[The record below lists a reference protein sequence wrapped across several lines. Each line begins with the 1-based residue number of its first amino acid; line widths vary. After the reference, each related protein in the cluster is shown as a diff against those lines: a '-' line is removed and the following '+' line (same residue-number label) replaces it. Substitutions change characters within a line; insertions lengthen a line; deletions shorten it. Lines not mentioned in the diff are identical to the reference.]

1 MKIDKN
7 TNVEQEGTVVAL
19 ILGRNYKD
27 ADITIADHDVY
38 KKVKKAIET
47 YENIMRTVAEAT
59 MKEMELDSFETSQ
72 YKISKTQRCTKTPTL
87 TLEEL
92 YNRGLGVK
100 KEYVIDT
107 KALNDYKKQ
116 FGKLP
121 EGWAEVVKD
130 YVTFKIK

>member
-1 MKIDKN
+1 MKDKE
-7 TNVEQEGTVVAL
+7 TIIAL
-19 ILGRNYKD
+19 ILGKNYRNT
-27 ADITIADHDVY
+27 DIEIADHEVY
-38 KKVKKAIET
+38 KKVKEAIEK
-47 YENIMRTVAEAT
+47 YEKILRTVAEAT

-107 KALNDYKKQ
+107 KVLNDYKKQ

-121 EGWAEVVKD
+121 EGWTEVVKN
-130 YVTFKIK
+130 YITFKIK

>member
-1 MKIDKN
+1 MKDKE
-7 TNVEQEGTVVAL
+7 TIVAL
-19 ILGRNYKD
+19 ILGKNYRD
-27 ADITIADHDVY
+27 ADIEIADHEVY
-38 KKVKKAIET
+38 KKVKEAIEK
-47 YENIMRTVAEAT
+47 YEKILRTVAEAT

>member
-1 MKIDKN
+1 MKDKE
-7 TNVEQEGTVVAL
+7 TIVAL
-19 ILGRNYKD
+19 ILGKNYRD
-27 ADITIADHDVY
+27 ADIEIADHEVY
-38 KKVKKAIET
+38 KKVKEAIEK
-47 YENIMRTVAEAT
+47 YEKILRTVAEAT

-72 YKISKTQRCTKTPTL
+72 YKISKTQRRTKTPTL